1 VASIGASAETVAS
14 AFGECIGG
22 DAELAGNKGECRLR
36 NHLARAQ
43 QATRAA
49 ESTELQR
56 ETELVRIAAPALYG
70 GEIAGT
76 QGPVPDQFR
85 FGDGQ
90 GEQLL
95 EPLAGDGAA
104 SRH

>member
-1 VASIGASAETVAS
+1 LQ
-14 AFGECIGG
+14 CK
-22 DAELAGNKGECRLR
+22 AELIGV
-36 NHLARAQ
+36 
-43 QATRAA
+43 AA
-49 ESTELQR
+49 
-56 ETELVRIAAPALYG
+56 AALYG
-70 GEIAGT
+70 GEIGGT